1 MDKSIKLIDI
11 FNKESIQ
18 KRAKEYWDC
27 KDEQCKVKCGN
38 RYNHIFENKI
48 GVSYTWNKSFDFLSK
63 PQQTIIIKGELI
75 RTYDAL
81 PNIDKT
87 MIKNMLKL
95 SIFSS
100 KWYKLP
106 NTDKHKLL
114 TYVI

>member
-87 MIKNMLKL
+87 VTAIPIAIPIPLRTVSMI
-95 SIFSS
+95 SS
-100 KWYKLP
+100 TLF
-106 NTDKHKLL
+106 
-114 TYVI
+114 